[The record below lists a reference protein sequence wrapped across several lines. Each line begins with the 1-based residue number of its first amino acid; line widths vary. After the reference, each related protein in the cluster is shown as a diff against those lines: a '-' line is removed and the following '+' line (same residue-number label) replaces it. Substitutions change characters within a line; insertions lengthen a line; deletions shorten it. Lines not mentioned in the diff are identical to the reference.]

1 MADIIFFTGAPGSGK
16 STAAA
21 KLHELTGAPW
31 FEFGWIPEFRRLN
44 PHTEISYEQEAQLSM
59 ENLTMVAKN
68 YLRHG
73 FTNVII
79 SDLGDAD
86 IVQMYAAFDGYSRKI
101 IRLYCD
107 DETTKTRV
115 LTRDNGN
122 EFRDWEAALRISR
135 EIAARPM
142 LTDEAAFDSAK
153 MSPEEIAQAILQ
165 II

>member
-1 MADIIFFTGAPGSGK
+1 MADILFFTGAPGSGK
-16 STAAA
+16 STVAA
-21 KLHELTGAPW
+21 KLHEMTGAPW

-44 PHTEISYEQEAQLSM
+44 PHTELSYEKESQLSM
-59 ENLTMVAKN
+59 ENLTLVAQN

-73 FTNVII
+73 FSNVII
-79 SDLGDAD
+79 SDLADAM
-86 IVQMYAAFDGYSRKI
+86 IVQMYEKFGDYSRKI

-107 DETTKTRV
+107 EATTKTRV
-115 LTRDNGN
+115 LTRDSGN

-142 LTDEAAFDSAK
+142 LADEAAFDSAR

-165 II
+165 IT